1 MNNFRSNKA
10 YSFLNANIWVENVI
24 SLVLFLWFCIY
35 NYLHKKDLDKYRY
48 KNIVIFVASL
58 ARQYLYSQELC
69 EEVQCLTFAA

>member
-1 MNNFRSNKA
+1 MNNFSSNKA
-10 YSFLNANIWVENVI
+10 YSFLNTNTWVENVI
-24 SLVLFLWFCIY
+24 SLVLFL
-35 NYLHKKDLDKYRY
+35 DKYKY

>member
-10 YSFLNANIWVENVI
+10 YYFLNTNIGVENVI
-24 SLVLFLWFCIY
+24 SLVLFVLLVLIY
-35 NYLHKKDLDKYRY
+35 LINFFDKYKY
-48 KNIVIFVASL
+48 KNMVMLVGLL